1 MTFPEVRAPRAPS
14 RPLLPARPC
23 AQLARRLLALG
34 AVALVGCHKPA
45 EEEARPE
52 PLKVRTAA
60 VTRGDVPRIVEAA
73 GTLEPPPG
81 MDVKLGPLI
90 AGRLGEVLVAEG
102 DRVKAGQ
109 TLARLD
115 PSSLRDAAAQAEA
128 QVSQARAQEQNARA
142 KLERAQKA
150 FSAGVAAGQ
159 EVDDAKLGDATSA
172 AALRTAQAQLSTA
185 RNQLGRS
192 ELKAPF
198 AGVVAHIFA
207 APGEP
212 VDAGKPVVEVART
225 TQLELRATVTPGLAA
240 LLRPGQRAELRIDGF
255 SGEPAH
261 GQVLAVAPVI
271 DPATGTALVRVRV
284 DNKDGVLKGG
294 SFAHVRIESGV
305 HLGVLRV
312 PHDSLVRGE
321 DGTSVATVAQ
331 GKVKRQPV
339 EVGYEDERF
348 AEITKG
354 LEGTE
359 QVILQG
365 AYALPDGTAVTAE
378 AEGAVKGEGADKA
391 GADKEPGAAK
401 TEGAAKIAEPRKP
414 EEK

>member
-1 MTFPEVRAPRAPS
+1 MRFSEPRAN
-14 RPLLPARPC
+14 ARVARWNAPIKI
-23 AQLARRLLALG
+23 AGWIALAVVTLAAIALG
-34 AVALVGCHKPA
+34 GCHKAA
-45 EEEARPE
+45 EQEAKPE
-52 PLKVRTAA
+52 PLPVHTAA

-73 GTLEPPPG
+73 GPLEPPPG

-90 AGRLGEVLVAEG
+90 AGRLGEVLVSEG

-109 TLARLD
+109 TLARID
-115 PSSLRDAAAQAEA
+115 PSSLRDAASQAEA

-142 KLERAQKA
+142 KLDRAQKA

-159 EVDDAKLGDATSA
+159 EVDDARLGDATA
-172 AALRTAQAQLSTA
+172 AASLRTAQAQLSTA

-225 TQLELRATVTPGLAA
+225 TQLELRASLSPGLAA
-240 LLRPGQRAELRIDGF
+240 LVRPGQRAELRVDGIE
-255 SGEPAH
+255 GDPAK

-271 DPATGTALVRVRV
+271 DAATGTALVRVRV
-284 DNKDGVLKGG
+284 ENPGGVLKGG
-294 SFAHVRIESGV
+294 SFAHARIEAGI
-305 HLGVLRV
+305 HLNVLRV
-312 PHDSLVRGE
+312 PHESLVRSE
-321 DGTSVATVAQ
+321 DGTAVAIVAQ

-339 EVGYEDERF
+339 ELGYEDEHF
-348 AEITKG
+348 SEITKG
-354 LEGTE
+354 LEGNE

-365 AYALPDGTAVTAE
+365 AYALPDGTAVTAQP
-378 AEGAVKGEGADKA
+378 DT
-391 GADKEPGAAK
+391 PGAK
-401 TEGAAKIAEPRKP
+401 
-414 EEK
+414 